1 MMSLIF
7 IFFLRIFQLVG
18 IFSLKR
24 NSSNFYYI
32 LTLISLIL
40 VIITP
45 AIGIGNPRY
54 RSEIEVV
61 LIVLGAFG
69 LNIFLKKFQKKIP
82 KNNNI

>member
-1 MMSLIF
+1 M
-7 IFFLRIFQLVG
+7 RIFQLVG

-24 NSSNFYYI
+24 NNSNFYYI

-61 LIVLGAFG
+61 LIILGAFG
-69 LNIFLKKFQKKIP
+69 LNTFLKNFKKLP
-82 KNNNI
+82 KTKYLNLLNLY